1 MIRIL
6 KIVLAL
12 CVALMCSFYALQN
25 VVNLQA
31 AYSFVALMASMEGH
45 AAYPDTFGSSITS
58 PALIWLILWVIILS
72 EFAAGLLAA
81 KGAFDMWQARSDNS
95 AGFND
100 AKKLAIVGAGIGVV
114 IWFGYFHAIGGA
126 FFQMWQTQGGAQ
138 PLQGA
143 FQYAVMC
150 GMVMIYLSMQDE

>member
-6 KIVLAL
+6 KVVLAL

-31 AYSFVALMASMEGH
+31 AYNFVALMASMEGH
-45 AAYPDTFGSSITS
+45 VAYPDTFGSSITS
-58 PALIWLILWVIILS
+58 PALIWLILWIIDMWRARKMDGAAYNS
-72 EFAAGLLAA
+72 SKKFAILGAGL
-81 KGAFDMWQARSDNS
+81 
-95 AGFND
+95 
-100 AKKLAIVGAGIGVV
+100 GVV

-126 FFQMWQTQGGAQ
+126 FFQMWQTQVGAQ

>member
-1 MIRIL
+1 MIRNL
-6 KIVLAL
+6 KIVLTL
-12 CVALMCSFYALQN
+12 CVALLCLFYALQN

-45 AAYPDTFGSSITS
+45 VAYPDTFGLSITS
-58 PALIWLILWVIILS
+58 PALIWLILWIIILS
-72 EFAAGLLAA
+72 EFTAGLLAA
-81 KGAFDMWQARSDNS
+81 KGAFDMWQARSADS

-100 AKKLAIVGAGIGVV
+100 AKKLAIMGSGIGVV

-126 FFQMWQTQGGAQ
+126 FFQMWQTQAGAP

-143 FQYAVMC
+143 FQYAMMC
-150 GMVMIYLSMQDE
+150 GVVMIYLSMQDE

>member
-6 KIVLAL
+6 KVVLAL

-31 AYSFVALMASMEGH
+31 AYNFVALMASMEGH
-45 AAYPDTFGSSITS
+45 VAYPDTFGTAITS
-58 PALIWLILWVIILS
+58 PALIWLILWIIILS

-81 KGAFDMWQARSDNS
+81 KGSFDMWQARSADS
-95 AGFND
+95 AGFNK
-100 AKKLAIVGAGIGVV
+100 AKKLAIAGAGIGVV

-126 FFQMWQTQGGAQ
+126 FFQMWQTQVGAQ

>member
-6 KIVLAL
+6 KVVLAL

-31 AYSFVALMASMEGH
+31 AYNFVALMASMEGH
-45 AAYPDTFGSSITS
+45 VAYPDTFGSSITS
-58 PALIWLILWVIILS
+58 PALIWLILWIIILS
-72 EFAAGLLAA
+72 EFTAGICCA
-81 KGAFDMWQARSDNS
+81 KGAFDMWRARKMDGAAYNS
-95 AGFND
+95 S
-100 AKKLAIVGAGIGVV
+100 KKFAILGAGLGVV

-126 FFQMWQTQGGAQ
+126 FFQMWQTQVGAQ